1 MAEIS
6 RLQVTRT
13 PRMSPV
19 DLKRTFPAL
28 LGVVELALTFC
39 STTKNPN
46 VSDEAKQSAEQR
58 LKEMG
63 Q

>member
-1 MAEIS
+1 MAEMS
-6 RLQVTRT
+6 RALVTRT
-13 PRMSPV
+13 PKMSRV

-28 LGVVELALTFC
+28 LVMVQLALTFC